1 MKEKSNHIYGLVV
14 EAMLAL
20 KSKKI
25 TTDEAKAIAALAK
38 QANNTMTLQVDV
50 AKFLSKEESSIQ
62 NLKQTGFY
70 EES

>member
-1 MKEKSNHIYGLVV
+1 MKEKTINIYELVV
-14 EAMLAL
+14 ESMLAL
-20 KSKKI
+20 KAKKI
-25 TTDEAKAIAALAK
+25 TTDEAKAIASLAK

-62 NLKQTGFY
+62 HLKQTGFY